1 MIYMTSDL
9 HFNHQKPFIYEP
21 RGFESV
27 EEMNAAIVKNF
38 NNVVQADDIVYVL
51 GDLCLGG
58 GSDEIKAENKKL
70 IESLNGTL
78 KVVLGNHDTP
88 ARIELYQSC
97 CNAEVIGY
105 AEMLKY
111 GKYHFYLSHFPALTS
126 NWDND
131 KPLKAK
137 LISLAGHS
145 HYQNR
150 FKDMDKGLIYHVECD
165 AHNCTPVS
173 VDEILKDINFFI
185 SLDKNAQIELYKK
198 DIY

>member
-1 MIYMTSDL
+1 MNIYFSSDF
-9 HFNHQKPFIYEP
+9 HFNHNRDFVYAA
-21 RGFESV
+21 RGFNSV

-97 CNAEVIGY
+97 CNVEVIGY

-131 KPLKAK
+131 KPLKQRTINLCGHVHAK
-137 LISLAGHS
+137 DRWH
-145 HYQNR
+145 
-150 FKDMDKGLIYHVECD
+150 DWDKGPIYHVEID
-165 AHNCTPVS
+165 AHNNTPVS
-173 VDEILKDINFFI
+173 IEQILTEMKAKI
-185 SLDKNAQIELYKK
+185 
-198 DIY
+198 